1 MCEVC
6 REKRTKG
13 KTFDIVGAFG
23 VLERYLK
30 QDGWAEK
37 VACLLLGSD
46 VFDAM
51 RISDKIKEALT
62 LEKVVPVD
70 FVEYLETR
78 AKSH

>member
-6 REKRTKG
+6 SEKRTKG
-13 KTFDIVGAFG
+13 KRFDIVGAFG
-23 VLERYLK
+23 ALERYLR

-37 VACLLLGSD
+37 VVCLLLGSD

-62 LEKVVPVD
+62 LEKVVPAD